1 LSVFFISCGCAPR
14 GGRIIFYEVSWGE
27 VMSKFLHEQ
36 HMNGNMKLLERAY
49 FAILMAIFLLIVF
62 TPYIIRSGFTLV
74 DEEIAEI
81 VAIAL
86 FFAVGY
92 GLFFLYR
99 KESARNRNE
108 IDKLKQDKGALE
120 RRLTDAFHYI
130 GTVNIQIEEIR
141 SVFSDIRKFPEN
153 KKDFRYILQF
163 LAEKVLCM
171 VNAPW
176 VLFRIVDTQ
185 NLDTLS
191 EYNES
196 RGNASLPN
204 HKIST
209 KHLVSNEVFEG
220 FAVVQSGQGNFH
232 IKTFCI
238 VPKEKLSRDQKVFI
252 KALVNQLEML
262 FIIFSSTY
270 YQNSHFKNS
279 ILSTP
284 CQ

>member
-1 LSVFFISCGCAPR
+1 
-14 GGRIIFYEVSWGE
+14 
-27 VMSKFLHEQ
+27 
-36 HMNGNMKLLERAY
+36 MKLLERAY

-62 TPYIIRSGFTLV
+62 TPYIIRSGFTRF
-74 DEEIAEI
+74 DEEIAEV

-92 GLFFLYR
+92 GIFFLYR

-108 IDKLKQDKGALE
+108 IDRLKQDKGALE
-120 RRLTDAFHYI
+120 KRLTEAFHYI

-141 SVFSDIRKFPEN
+141 SAFSDIREFPEN
-153 KKDFRYILQF
+153 KKDFHSILQF

-171 VNAPW
+171 VNAEW

-191 EYNES
+191 EYSES
-196 RGNASLPN
+196 RGNAFLLN

-220 FAVVQSGQGNFH
+220 LTVVQSGQGNFH

-238 VPKEKLSRDQKVFI
+238 IPKEKLSRDQKVFI

-262 FIIFSSTY
+262 FIIFTSSY
-270 YQNSHFKNS
+270 YQNSHFKNNA
-279 ILSTP
+279 LSP
-284 CQ
+284 